1 MSEVLRK
8 NVLKTLNKCI
18 GKYIYINEDKIL
30 LKSVSWVDR
39 CHFKINDME
48 ILVGDICFEFG
59 AVYLLE
65 LSRREDETYFKEIEN
80 ETIIKYREVE

>member
-30 LKSVSWVDR
+30 
-39 CHFKINDME
+39 F
-48 ILVGDICFEFG
+48 
-59 AVYLLE
+59 
-65 LSRREDETYFKEIEN
+65 FKEIEN